1 MWNFLQDPLVSE
13 LDTVL
18 IRKKVVSRLLAPDGY
33 MVTEYT
39 LLTPPPLRNFYQKK
53 KKKKYQLGEMHVR
66 MGSHGKGP
74 TIFWNPWEL
83 SAWHGAGEIG
93 LREGLISLPLTTQ
106 EGLAWGLSVTE
117 ASWTA
122 SSSARGWRGRWAT
135 WSIGKRAV
143 GPPSSREV
151 HQVLEAGRHLAHEMN
166 QHCQAWPWMR

>member
-74 TIFWNPWEL
+74 TIFWNP
-83 SAWHGAGEIG
+83 
-93 LREGLISLPLTTQ
+93 
-106 EGLAWGLSVTE
+106 
-117 ASWTA
+117 
-122 SSSARGWRGRWAT
+122 
-135 WSIGKRAV
+135 
-143 GPPSSREV
+143 
-151 HQVLEAGRHLAHEMN
+151 
-166 QHCQAWPWMR
+166 